1 MLYTNADCLSNKRYD
16 LQILLNTL
24 TYKPRVIVVCEVN
37 SKCNSN
43 RMLESEF
50 NISGYNLFAVNIGVA
65 CSRGIIV
72 YVDCD
77 LTASSV
83 DISSS
88 FSEFMFVQ
96 IKLSSDCFL
105 TIGAIYRSPSSNA
118 ENNTALLKLIN
129 TVVKSINGKLLLL
142 GDFNYGN
149 INWADEVVI
158 GASSANSPS
167 QKFINCMHKN
177 FLLQHVFSPTRV
189 RGCDTPHTLDLVI
202 TNENFVDSIDY
213 LSPLGKSD
221 HCVLSICCKLL
232 VSKCAKTVKYK
243 YDKGDYNAFK
253 HYFEENYIENDSLF
267 ANTCI
272 SEDWDIFKTVLS
284 NGVSLCIPSSNG
296 QSWKQKQSWRFP
308 IKKDLKALIH
318 RKHRLWTRFLETRNN
333 DYLVEFKKY
342 RNLVRKQSRIVVK
355 NVQLN
360 IAKSSKENPKK
371 FWQYVNSKTSSVTNI
386 GNIKVTEGSNTRFV
400 TDDLE
405 KAEVFQVISPVYIL

>member
-1 MLYTNADCLSNKRYD
+1 M
-16 LQILLNTL
+16 
-24 TYKPRVIVVCEVN
+24 VCEVN

-77 LTASSV
+77 LAASSV

-232 VSKCAKTVKYK
+232 VSKCTKTVKYK

-253 HYFEENYIENDSLF
+253 HYFEENYIANDSLF
-267 ANTCI
+267 GNTCI

-318 RKHRLWTRFLETRNN
+318 RKHRLWT
-333 DYLVEFKKY
+333 
-342 RNLVRKQSRIVVK
+342 
-355 NVQLN
+355 
-360 IAKSSKENPKK
+360 
-371 FWQYVNSKTSSVTNI
+371 
-386 GNIKVTEGSNTRFV
+386 
-400 TDDLE
+400 
-405 KAEVFQVISPVYIL
+405 